1 MMRFEFS
8 TASRIVFGTGV
19 LNEIGALAA
28 QMGKNA
34 LVVTGKNTRRAEKL
48 ISFLDGAHIRWQIF
62 TVETEPEINTV
73 QRGVDLVRET
83 QVDIV
88 IGFGGGSALDSA
100 KAIAALATNPGDIYE
115 YLEVIGKGKP
125 LQNPSL
131 ACIAVPTTAGTGSE
145 VTRNAVLGVPE
156 RGVKISIRN
165 DYLLPAVALVDPELT
180 YSLPP
185 EVTAR
190 TGLDAFTQ
198 LIEPYV
204 SNQANPMTDAL
215 CREGIRR
222 VARSLREA
230 YWHGSDVAR
239 QDMCVASLFGGMCL
253 ANAKLG
259 AVHGFAGV
267 LGGRYKAPHGA
278 ICARLLPEVMWVN
291 VRALRERDPGN
302 AALMK
307 YQEIARL
314 VTQDESASIDDGIK
328 WVQDLCKELGFQGL
342 SEFGVKQEHFSDII
356 SFAQNASSMKGNPI
370 KLNEGELSEI
380 LSRAMRSY

>member
-19 LNEIGALAA
+19 LNEIGTLAA

-48 ISFLDGAHIRWQIF
+48 ISNLDEAHIRWQIF

-115 YLEVIGKGKP
+115 YLEVIGKGKL

-198 LIEPYV
+198 LIEPFV

-222 VARSLREA
+222 VARSLRKA
-230 YWHGSDVAR
+230 YWHGSDLAR

-291 VRALRERDPGN
+291 VRALKERDPEN

-314 VTQDESASIDDGIK
+314 VTQDEGASIDDGIK
-328 WVQDLCKELGFQGL
+328 WVQDLCKELGFLGL
-342 SEFGVKQEHFSDII
+342 AEFGVKQGHFSDVI

-380 LSRAMRSY
+380 LSRAMSSY